1 MSRFAGIPADAVAFY
16 AELEQNTTREW
27 FAENKDRYEQSVR
40 QPLAA
45 LTDALEAEF
54 GPARLFRPYVD
65 VRFRTD
71 KTPVKTEQAAVVE
84 GKNGEGGNGEGRGG
98 TEGMGYYVQI
108 SADGLVTGGGAMHH
122 APDQLARFR
131 AAVDDERSGTELAD
145 VVATLRRRFEI
156 GGETLKRA
164 PRGVDPDHP
173 RIDLMRHKSVIAWR
187 RHGTP
192 AWLST
197 GAVVRHVHD
206 DWRAIRPLAAWF
218 DVHVGP
224 SATPVDERRPGR
236 G

>member
-16 AELEQNTTREW
+16 AELEANTTREW
-27 FAENKDRYEQSVR
+27 FAANKERYERSVR
-40 QPLAA
+40 EPLVA

-84 GKNGEGGNGEGRGG
+84 GGTAQRGG

-122 APDQLARFR
+122 APDQVARFR
-131 AAVDDERSGTELAD
+131 AAVDDEHSGTELAD
-145 VVATLRRRFEI
+145 IIVALGRRFEI

-164 PRGVDPDHP
+164 PRGVDPGHP
-173 RIDLMRHKSVIAWR
+173 RIDLLRHKSVIAWR

-197 GAVVRHVHD
+197 GAAVRHVRD
-206 DWRAIRPLAAWF
+206 DWRAIRPLSAWF
-218 DVHVGP
+218 EAHVGP
-224 SATPVDERRPGR
+224 SNTPVDERRPGR
-236 G
+236 R

>member
-16 AELEQNTTREW
+16 AELEANTTREW
-27 FAENKDRYEQSVR
+27 FAAHKDRYERSVR
-40 QPLAA
+40 EPILA
-45 LTDALEAEF
+45 LTEALEAEF

-84 GKNGEGGNGEGRGG
+84 GGHGSEDTEGTGG
-98 TEGMGYYVQI
+98 TEGTGYYLQV

-122 APDQLARFR
+122 ASDQIARLR
-131 AAVDDERSGTELAD
+131 AAVDDERSGAELAE
-145 VVATLRRRFEI
+145 VVKTLRRRFEI

-173 RIDLMRHKSVIAWR
+173 RIELMRHKSIIAWR

-197 GAVVRHVHD
+197 GSVVRHVRD
-206 DWRAIRPLAAWF
+206 DWRAIRPLADWF
-218 DVHVGP
+218 AEHVGP
-224 SATPVDERRPGR
+224 TTSPVDERRPGGR
-236 G
+236 

>member
-27 FAENKDRYEQSVR
+27 FAANKDRYERSVR
-40 QPLAA
+40 GPLVD
-45 LTDALEAEF
+45 LTAALEAEF

-84 GKNGEGGNGEGRGG
+84 GGRSEGEAQ
-98 TEGMGYYVQI
+98 TEGMGYYLQI

-122 APDQLARFR
+122 APDQIARFR
-131 AAVDDERSGTELAD
+131 AAVDDEHSGTELAD
-145 VVATLRRRFEI
+145 VVAGLRRRFEI

-192 AWLST
+192 TWLST
-197 GAVVRHVHD
+197 GAVVRHVRD

-218 DVHVGP
+218 GEHVGP
-224 SATPVDERRPGR
+224 SSTPVVERRPGGR
-236 G
+236 

>member
-1 MSRFAGIPADAVAFY
+1 MSRFTGIPADAVSFY
-16 AELEQNTTREW
+16 AELEENTTREW
-27 FAENKDRYEQSVR
+27 FAAHKDRYERSVR
-40 QPLAA
+40 QPLVA

-84 GKNGEGGNGEGRGG
+84 GSTAKGGGA
-98 TEGMGYYVQI
+98 TEGMGYYLQI

-122 APDQLARFR
+122 APDQIARFR

-145 VVATLRRRFEI
+145 VVAALRRRFEI
-156 GGETLKRA
+156 AGETLKRA

-173 RIDLMRHKSVIAWR
+173 RIELMRHKSVIAWR

-197 GAVVRHVHD
+197 SAVVRHVRD

-218 DVHVGP
+218 EDHVGP
-224 SATPVDERRPGR
+224 STTPVDERRPGR
-236 G
+236 R